1 MSTGTKM
8 KVLKS
13 NVPIT
18 LGGITYPC
26 DIILGL
32 YASTK
37 QPAIILVDTA
47 ANRESFGETVTV
59 ASVAVDPS
67 YLTGMPNTYFAGKN
81 WSENEG
87 LWEQL
92 EPLCYGDT
100 PAPLF
105 LRTSKRLT
113 LGFCVGV
120 PVYDLGPD
128 AAEVFQAFFPAE
140 GA

>member
-1 MSTGTKM
+1 MSANAKM

-18 LGGITYPC
+18 RGDHTYHC
-26 DIILGL
+26 DIILSVYPL
-32 YASTK
+32 TN

-47 ANRESFGETVTV
+47 ANPEAFGETVTV
-59 ASVAVDPS
+59 ASVSVDPAF
-67 YLTGMPNTYFAGKN
+67 LTGMPNTYFAGKN

-92 EPLCYGDT
+92 ELLCYGDT

-128 AAEVFQAFFPAE
+128 VAEIFQSFFPAE

>member
-1 MSTGTKM
+1 MSAKM

-18 LGGITYPC
+18 LGKYTYHC

-32 YASTK
+32 YAQTG

-47 ANRESFGETVTV
+47 EKACSMGETVAI
-59 ASVAVDPS
+59 ASTSVDPAF
-67 YLTGMPNTYFAGKN
+67 LTGMPNSYFAGKN

-92 EPLCYGDT
+92 EPLCFGDT

-105 LRTSKRLT
+105 LKTSKRLT
-113 LGFCVGV
+113 LGHVVGV

-128 AAEVFQAFFPAE
+128 ANEIFQSFFNSPE
-140 GA
+140 ED